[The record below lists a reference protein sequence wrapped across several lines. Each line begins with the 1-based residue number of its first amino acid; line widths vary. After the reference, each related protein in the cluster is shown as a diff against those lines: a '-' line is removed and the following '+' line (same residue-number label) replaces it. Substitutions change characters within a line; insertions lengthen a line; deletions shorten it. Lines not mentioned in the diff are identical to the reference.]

1 MDLQRAC
8 LTAGKRGCHM
18 KLGYQ
23 AVYDADFSNALSFA
37 AANRFDYVSFDL
49 NVPRF
54 YLESLEPAQVRSLRE
69 SAETTCVG
77 LAFHAPGDNL
87 SLFTDYPAARR
98 GILEHFS
105 TVLRVAGEL
114 GARHVTLHP
123 GIHPVFRKAR
133 TGEDDF
139 SLVYHSYFFSVLR
152 ENLLTLLHA
161 APPDLLVCLE
171 NFAFSPLV
179 QEVLLGLWEEGAPL
193 HLTWDIAKGY
203 DRMLNP
209 LPGVEDFMRRHMDR
223 VREVHVHD
231 LVRGGRSHEVVGEG
245 EIDFTPYLAA
255 MKRRDV
261 AVTIEVRPREAA
273 LISRDSLL
281 AMSDLEKEKGKEQSC
296 VIRP

>member
-1 MDLQRAC
+1 V
-8 LTAGKRGCHM
+8 

-23 AVYDADFSNALSFA
+23 AVYDASFTDALRFA
-37 AANRFDYVSFDL
+37 AKHRFDYVSFDL

-54 YLESLEPAQVRSLRE
+54 YLDGLNPAQVAAIRG
-69 SAETTCVG
+69 SAESFSVG
-77 LAFHAPGDNL
+77 LAFHAPGDNI

-98 GILEHFS
+98 GVLEHFS

-123 GIHPVFRKAR
+123 GIHPAFRRAR

-139 SLVYHSYFFSVLR
+139 SLIYRDHFFSILR
-152 ENLLTLLHA
+152 ENLLTLLQA
-161 APPDLLVCLE
+161 APPGLLVCLE
-171 NFAFSPLV
+171 NFAFTPLV
-179 QEVLLGLWEEGAPL
+179 QEVLVDLWEEGAPL

-209 LPGVEDFMRRHMDR
+209 LPGMEDFMRRHMDR

-231 LVRGGRSHEVVGEG
+231 LVRGGRSHQVIGEG
-245 EIDFTPYLAA
+245 DIDFIPYLPVIS
-255 MKRRDV
+255 REDV

-273 LISRDSLL
+273 LVARHNLVAIYER
-281 AMSDLEKEKGKEQSC
+281 EKGKEQPC
-296 VIRP
+296 AT